1 MKPSVTSC
9 NLFLHRLETKQ
20 LQQKYGE
27 IIMDFSY
34 FKVAEAQEARIE
46 NNEVHDLN

>member
-1 MKPSVTSC
+1 MC
-9 NLFLHRLETKQ
+9 ILFRRLETKQ

-34 FKVAEAQEARIE
+34 FKIADVQEAKIE
-46 NNEVHDLN
+46 NSEVGFISIFIYI